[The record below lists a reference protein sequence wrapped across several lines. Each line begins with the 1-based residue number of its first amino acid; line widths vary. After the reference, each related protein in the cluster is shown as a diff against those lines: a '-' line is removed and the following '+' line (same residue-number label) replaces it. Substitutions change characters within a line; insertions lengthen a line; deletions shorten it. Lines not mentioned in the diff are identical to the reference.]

1 MNSLT
6 FMEDANYNDFLLEQK
21 QIKKDLV
28 YDLAR
33 RCGFKVLT
41 HSTEGRVYYR
51 LKKVGIPC
59 ERLYTHEE
67 KTTFNYLDL
76 ADLHIGNSDCQIGK
90 IRYVLNEAVKN
101 KVDYVFIAGDVLDG
115 LTYPSRKDVKEI
127 YKCQIGMAFFLF
139 KDYPNLDFRV
149 IPGNHDFTFDFFG
162 IKSPLRFLEERLRAE
177 GCKFTVYDGYI
188 QDFEMAGVVKRMMHL
203 ESFYYQD
210 NVLSAIERLHVFKEH
225 GGLQV
230 KCIDG
235 VRRPIRFLQ
244 CGHVHKTVEIYNSDF
259 NVYIT
264 QPGCFIKDKNY
275 YSPSIHVVGEV
286 LNDLRIV
293 RE

>member
-1 MNSLT
+1 MNLLT

-59 ERLYTHEE
+59 ERLYTREE

-149 IPGNHDFTFDFFG
+149 IPGNHDFNYGYSRLMELFKNVTVFSRTF
-162 IKSPLRFLEERLRAE
+162 
-177 GCKFTVYDGYI
+177 GC
-188 QDFEMAGVVKRMMHL
+188 
-203 ESFYYQD
+203 
-210 NVLSAIERLHVFKEH
+210 
-225 GGLQV
+225 
-230 KCIDG
+230 
-235 VRRPIRFLQ
+235 
-244 CGHVHKTVEIYNSDF
+244 
-259 NVYIT
+259 
-264 QPGCFIKDKNY
+264 GCCVIIFSCK
-275 YSPSIHVVGEV
+275 
-286 LNDLRIV
+286 
-293 RE
+293 

>member
-1 MNSLT
+1 MNLLT

-149 IPGNHDFTFDFFG
+149 IPGNHDVTFDFFG
-162 IKSPLRFLEERLRAE
+162 IKSPLRFL
-177 GCKFTVYDGYI
+177 
-188 QDFEMAGVVKRMMHL
+188 
-203 ESFYYQD
+203 
-210 NVLSAIERLHVFKEH
+210 
-225 GGLQV
+225 
-230 KCIDG
+230 
-235 VRRPIRFLQ
+235 
-244 CGHVHKTVEIYNSDF
+244 
-259 NVYIT
+259 
-264 QPGCFIKDKNY
+264 
-275 YSPSIHVVGEV
+275 
-286 LNDLRIV
+286 
-293 RE
+293 